1 MDRPTAGSTVLAIL
15 LALVALALA
24 LTHPPLWGLAIVLSV
39 VAVLVSP
46 SPP

>member
-1 MDRPTAGSTVLAIL
+1 MDRSTAGSAVLAIL
-15 LALVALALA
+15 LALVALALG
-24 LTHPPLWGLAIVLSV
+24 LMHPSLWWLSIALSV

>member
-1 MDRPTAGSTVLAIL
+1 MDRSTAGSTVLAIL
-15 LALVALALA
+15 LALVALALG
-24 LTHPPLWGLAIVLSV
+24 LMHPSLWGLAIALGV

>member
-1 MDRPTAGSTVLAIL
+1 MDRSTAVSTVLAIL
-15 LALVALALA
+15 LALVAVAMGLMHPSLWW
-24 LTHPPLWGLAIVLSV
+24 LTIALSV